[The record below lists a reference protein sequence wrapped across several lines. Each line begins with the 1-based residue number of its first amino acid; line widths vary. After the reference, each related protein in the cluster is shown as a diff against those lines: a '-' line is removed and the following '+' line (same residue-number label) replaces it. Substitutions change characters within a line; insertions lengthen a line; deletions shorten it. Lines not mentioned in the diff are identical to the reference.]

1 MTGLS
6 YLEKKSIR
14 NKKSAK
20 TKKEKFISEEV
31 QMKKILF
38 LDLDGTLTND
48 EKKITTQTKEALMKI
63 QEQGHIV
70 ALASGRPTP
79 GMVPIARELQLEKYG
94 GYIMP
99 FNGGEIINC
108 QTRETIF
115 ENVVDKKYLPELIR
129 YARQNNLGLI
139 TYDAKHALVAT
150 RMDKYIA
157 LEAMFINKIPA
168 YMTDVEKYVNYNP
181 NKCLFTA
188 EPTLSEHHERIIA
201 EKFGNQLGIYRS
213 SDYFIEVVPKGIDK
227 AAAIQVLIDKLGI
240 SRENTIACGDGFNDL
255 TMIQYAGVGVA
266 MENAVD
272 IVKAEADYITT
283 SNNSDGIA
291 HVIERYIL

>member
-1 MTGLS
+1 
-6 YLEKKSIR
+6 
-14 NKKSAK
+14 
-20 TKKEKFISEEV
+20 
-31 QMKKILF
+31 MKKVLF

-48 EKKITTQTKEALMKI
+48 EKKVTPKTKEALMEM

-79 GMVPIARELQLEKYG
+79 GMVPIAREIQLEKYG
-94 GYIMP
+94 GYIMS
-99 FNGGEIINC
+99 FNGGKIINC
-108 QTRETIF
+108 KTNETIF
-115 ENVVDKKYLPELIR
+115 ENVVDRKYLPELIR

-181 NKCLFTA
+181 NKCLYTA
-188 EPTLSEHHERIIA
+188 DPEVSEYHERKIA
-201 EKFGNQLGIYRS
+201 EQFGNNLGIYRS

-227 AAAIQVLIDKLGI
+227 AAAIKVLIEKLEI
-240 SRENTIACGDGFNDL
+240 PRENTIACGDGFNDL
-255 TMIQYAGVGVA
+255 SMIRYAGVGVA

-272 IVKAEADYITT
+272 AVKSEADYITA
-283 SNNSDGIA
+283 SNNNDGIVQ
-291 HVIERYIL
+291 VIKKYIF

>member
-1 MTGLS
+1 
-6 YLEKKSIR
+6 
-14 NKKSAK
+14 
-20 TKKEKFISEEV
+20 
-31 QMKKILF
+31 MKKILF

-48 EKKITTQTKEALMKI
+48 EKKITPKTKEALINI

-79 GMVPIARELQLEKYG
+79 GMVPVAEELQLEKYG
-94 GYIMP
+94 GYIMS
-99 FNGGEIINC
+99 FNGGKIMNW
-108 QTRETIF
+108 QTKETIF
-115 ENVVDKKYLPELIR
+115 ENVMDRKYIPDLIR

-150 RMDKYIA
+150 RMDQYIA
-157 LEAMFINKIPA
+157 MEAMFINKIPA

-188 EPTLSEHHERIIA
+188 EPAISEYHEKKIA
-201 EKFGNQLGIYRS
+201 EKFGQDLGIYRS

-227 AAAIQVLIDKLGI
+227 AASIKVLIEKLGI

-255 TMIQYAGVGVA
+255 SMIRYAGVGVA

-272 IVKAEADYITT
+272 AVKAEADYITA
-283 SNNSDGIA
+283 SNNDDGIVQ
-291 HVIERYIL
+291 VIEKYIIL